1 MVGWSLTS
9 SMTFSVIRD
18 SKDRP
23 WNTRSGSYNMLAFQY
38 AGGVLG
44 GDVYFNRY
52 EATTQWY
59 FPWRWDTAFRVE
71 GRWGLMQEREDK
83 RIPIYQ
89 LYRIGGINTV
99 RGYDVDSIS
108 PIDANT
114 GDTLGGPK
122 MMIYNFEFRFPLVA
136 EQGVTGVVFFDMGN
150 VFAQNETYTFSN
162 IPRSAGAGFRWYSPL
177 GPIRLEYGYILN
189 RRPNDPT
196 GNVEF
201 QIGGFW

>member
-1 MVGWSLTS
+1 
-9 SMTFSVIRD
+9 
-18 SKDRP
+18 
-23 WNTRSGSYNMLAFQY
+23 
-38 AGGVLG
+38 
-44 GDVYFNRY
+44 
-52 EATTQWY
+52 
-59 FPWRWDTAFRVE
+59 
-71 GRWGLMQEREDK
+71 MQEREEK

-108 PIDANT
+108 PTDANT

-122 MMIYNFEFRFPLVA
+122 MMIYNFEFRFPLLA

-150 VFAQNETYTFSN
+150 VFRKNETYTFSN

-189 RRPNDPT
+189 RRPGDPT